1 MKRNSK
7 GFNLIEL
14 MIAITLA
21 ATTTA
26 AVMASFS
33 KLYSSFMYNNKFLK
47 VNQELQISMQVIKHD
62 LNNAGIF
69 GSYSFHNESASVSFA
84 PPSGGGCSS
93 KWCDFDPATVGVKSS
108 SDDMDNTGKIT
119 PANGSDL
126 LRIQY
131 GGYKV
136 AYLSAVDDSNCRS
149 SKCLINKCN
158 SDGKFYLGKSQFV
171 DGGID
176 RDGRMF
182 MLTSADH
189 AYELKYR
196 SDVGFGSDEKAF
208 DLLFANT
215 ADGCPKLGEPYVQIE
230 SAVTGGTDLQY
241 DSFDPDIHSMT
252 LSNLNTA
259 YYYISTYKNV
269 LGLYVVKIDNSG
281 QPKDPVLVSNLINK
295 MTVTYLLDNLSTFN
309 KALIPTGE
317 KRYTICN
324 TAQMNEDPSPSS
336 RCGGKWDK
344 IVSVNITLSSSGA
357 SSSSSTDKIEQSI
370 TDSVGWHL

>member
-1 MKRNSK
+1 MKRKNQ

-33 KLYSSFMYNNKFLK
+33 KVYSSFMYNNKFLK

-69 GSYSFHNESASVSFA
+69 GGYSFHNESASVSFA
-84 PPSGGGCSS
+84 SPSGSGCSS
-93 KWCDFDPATVGVKSS
+93 KWCDFDPTTVGVKSS
-108 SDDMDNTGKIT
+108 SGDMDNTGKIS
-119 PANGSDL
+119 PASGSDV

-131 GGYKV
+131 GGYKI
-136 AYLSAVDDSNCRS
+136 AYLSAVDDSNCITG
-149 SKCLINKCN
+149 SKCLINKCT

-171 DGGID
+171 DSGID
-176 RDGRMF
+176 RDGRVL
-182 MLTSADH
+182 MLTSANH

-196 SDVGFGSDEKAF
+196 SDVGFGTNENSFE
-208 DLLFANT
+208 LNFAPTN
-215 ADGCPKLGEPYVQIE
+215 GCPNQLEPYVQIE

-324 TAQMNEDPSPSS
+324 TTQMNEDPSPGS

-357 SSSSSTDKIEQSI
+357 SSSSSIDKIEQSI